1 MSNWKENKRKN
12 EKKTMISWM
21 GPFIS
26 YAAEI
31 ILEIM
36 KPKKMR
42 KCKICDKHATKYGEK
57 YNAIKGE

>member
-1 MSNWKENKRKN
+1 
-12 EKKTMISWM
+12 MISWM
-21 GPFIS
+21 GPFVS

-31 ILEIM
+31 ILEVM
-36 KPKKMR
+36 KAKKMR